1 MFFSYFFSSLVF
13 GPQGLKADLGV
24 QRNKSQT
31 WRADASLDE
40 KAEKVLEVLNFVQ
53 HTFHRHCKDWP
64 EYESEW
70 TAASILEIK
79 DVMNAEED

>member
-1 MFFSYFFSSLVF
+1 MFSVFFPSR
-13 GPQGLKADLGV
+13 GLGTEIRV

-64 EYESEW
+64 DYESAW

-79 DVMNAEED
+79 DVLNQEED